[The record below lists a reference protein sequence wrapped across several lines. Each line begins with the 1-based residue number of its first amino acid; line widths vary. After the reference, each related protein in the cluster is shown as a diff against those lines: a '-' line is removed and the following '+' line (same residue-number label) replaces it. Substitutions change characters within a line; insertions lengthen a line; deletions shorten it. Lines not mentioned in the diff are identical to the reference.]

1 MTSDEPTDRD
11 DEMEPGSP
19 GVVGE
24 QPNRFARGGFEP
36 LDEAP
41 DGDTPSDVTDSS
53 DDSLPPGAPAA

>member
-1 MTSDEPTDRD
+1 MTSDDHTDPD
-11 DEMEPGSP
+11 DKMEPGSP

-24 QPNRFARGGFEP
+24 QPNRFGPGGFEP

-41 DGDTPSDVTDSS
+41 DGDTPADVTDSS

>member
-1 MTSDEPTDRD
+1 MATDNPTDEDR
-11 DEMEPGSP
+11 EMEPGSA

-24 QPNRFARGGFEP
+24 QPNRFAPGGFQP

-41 DGDTPSDVTDSS
+41 EGDTPSDVTDSS